1 MRVIEPIFVTMCMS
15 ALPTEVGGVLTALS
29 GATGA
34 DNIDEVVDEVEGL
47 LEGTES

>member
-1 MRVIEPIFVTMCMS
+1 MGMS

-29 GATGA
+29 GAAGV

-47 LEGTES
+47 LESICGGF